1 MISYRTEESFHKKFG
16 RDVDSKSQKYQVQS
30 YLHYQVSFSPSLFDL
45 RYAMIHQGRKFL
57 DRFDA
62 LTYVRLTQLMDSHD
76 ITAYSKDPA
85 RVMNN
90 VAETLRSIS
99 CPVLVIGIS
108 SDVLYPLPE
117 QMELARNIPNSTFKV
132 VDSINGHD
140 GFLLEQDQVGQALEN
155 FLKDQISLN

>member
-1 MISYRTEESFHKKFG
+1 
-16 RDVDSKSQKYQVQS
+16 
-30 YLHYQVSFSPSLFDL
+30 
-45 RYAMIHQGRKFL
+45 
-57 DRFDA
+57 
-62 LTYVRLTQLMDSHD
+62 MDSHD